1 MHFTES
7 DYTSMALFKLRQR
20 ELIEKAEGHRLA
32 NQSRNPIVRRVRR
45 AIRINNNA

>member
-1 MHFTES
+1 MHFTEN

-20 ELIEKAEGHRLA
+20 ELMEKADGQRLA
-32 NQSRNPIVRRVRR
+32 NESRNPVVRRLRR